1 LTRSLIRNV
10 TPFAVFAFLLLALTA
25 ARPSANTPPGQDSLA
40 KLAGT
45 WKGTCQD
52 GGTFV
57 VLDLQLNGNQL
68 VGSVS
73 IGNMHGDDEGACML
87 VTAPPVPE
95 HAQKIS
101 DAHPEHDAVLFN
113 GSKRPDGSFVRF
125 ELKQTAADK
134 AELQLLGTPVEQ
146 HPWLLAKVQKSQ

>member
-1 LTRSLIRNV
+1 MTRSLIRSIV
-10 TPFAVFAFLLLALTA
+10 PFVFLVIAAFLATA
-25 ARPSANTPPGQDSLA
+25 QQSANTQPKQDSMTRF
-40 KLAGT
+40 AGT

-52 GGTFV
+52 GRTFV
-57 VLDLQLNGNQL
+57 VVDLHQNGNQL
-68 VGSVS
+68 DGSVS

-101 DAHPEHDAVLFN
+101 DAHPDHDTVSFN
-113 GSKRPDGSFVRF
+113 GSKRPDGSYARF
-125 ELKQTAADK
+125 ELKQTASDK
-134 AELQLLGTPVEQ
+134 AELKLLDTPVEQ